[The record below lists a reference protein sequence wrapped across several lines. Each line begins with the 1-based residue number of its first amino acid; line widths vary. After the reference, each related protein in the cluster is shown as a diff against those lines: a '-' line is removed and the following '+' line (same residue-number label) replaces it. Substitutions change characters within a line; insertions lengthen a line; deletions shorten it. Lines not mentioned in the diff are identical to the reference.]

1 MIIGSHVSPQD
12 PLTDAAARGA
22 DAVQIF
28 MSNPQQWKPPIPRD
42 DVDDLIASDIDFY
55 VHAPYLIN
63 LASANNR
70 VRIPSRK
77 MVAQTVAA
85 AAMIGAKGV
94 VVHGGSVGADEEV
107 EVGFERWRKA
117 MDSFDAAVPVL
128 VENTAGKGNTVMQDL
143 NNYGPLWEA
152 IGDYNVGVCLDTCH
166 TWAAGADLETAVDL
180 ITGLTGQ
187 DIALVH
193 GNDSRD
199 EFDSHRDRH
208 ANFGE
213 GLIPPDL
220 LLSVIRSANA
230 PIIVET
236 PGDVEG
242 QSADVAY
249 LRANL

>member
-1 MIIGSHVSPQD
+1 MIIGSHVSPQN
-12 PLTDAAARGA
+12 PLAEAAARDA

-28 MSNPQQWKPPIPRD
+28 MSNPQQWKPPVPRD
-42 DVDDLIASDIDFY
+42 DVAELLASDVDFY

-63 LASANNR
+63 LASPNNR

-85 AAMIGAKGV
+85 AATIGAKGV
-94 VVHGGSVGADEEV
+94 VVHGGSVGADEDV

-117 MDSFDAAVPVL
+117 MDSFDAVVPVL

-143 NNYGPLWEA
+143 NNYGPLWDA

-166 TWAAGADLETAVDL
+166 TWAAGADLETAVDV

-187 DIALVH
+187 NIALVH

-213 GLIPPDL
+213 GQIPPDL
-220 LLSVIRSANA
+220 LLNVIRAANA

-236 PGDVEG
+236 PNDNDA
-242 QSADVAY
+242 QKADITY

>member
-1 MIIGSHVSPQD
+1 MIIGAHVSPQS
-12 PLTDAAARGA
+12 PLAEAAARDA

-28 MSNPQQWKPPIPRD
+28 MSNPQQWKPPVPRD
-42 DVDDLIASDIDFY
+42 DAGELLASDVDFY

-63 LASANNR
+63 LASPNNR

-85 AAMIGAKGV
+85 AATIGAKGV
-94 VVHGGSVGADEEV
+94 VVHGGSVGADEDV

-117 MDSFDAAVPVL
+117 MDSFDAVVPVL

-143 NNYGPLWEA
+143 NNYGPLWDA

-180 ITGLTGQ
+180 VTGLTGQ
-187 DIALVH
+187 NIALVH

-213 GLIPPDL
+213 GQIPPDL
-220 LLSVIRSANA
+220 LLNVIRAANA

-236 PGDVEG
+236 PNDNDA
-242 QSADVAY
+242 QKADITY